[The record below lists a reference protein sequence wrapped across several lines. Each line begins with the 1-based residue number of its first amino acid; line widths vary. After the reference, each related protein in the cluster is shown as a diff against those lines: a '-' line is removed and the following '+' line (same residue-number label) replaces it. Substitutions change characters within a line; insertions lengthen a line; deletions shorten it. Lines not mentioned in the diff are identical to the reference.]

1 MCRARALAENNQSR
15 TNALNNNDAA
25 RGVPT
30 VAKRAQSTY
39 PDPLH
44 ARHRIIPAPLH
55 AVHSYGFLRVSPRTP
70 SSFLSRCVIFTGV
83 DRRPD
88 ASQNAHGSPPVV
100 EHAAHGLGSPLAPSA
115 SAVRPSAATV
125 PATLTSCV
133 VSYGSTPSSARA
145 GARRCA
151 TRDARARV
159 HRSTTPRRSRR
170 RARAMTGRNA

>member
-115 SAVRPSAATV
+115 SAVRPSAAT
-125 PATLTSCV
+125 
-133 VSYGSTPSSARA
+133 
-145 GARRCA
+145 
-151 TRDARARV
+151 
-159 HRSTTPRRSRR
+159 RRSRTNASNDNDAAR
-170 RARAMTGRNA
+170 GVPTVATRAHSTYPDPRHARHRIIPAP